1 MSRKHL
7 FPLFL
12 LLFTVLFSYQCSK
25 DSNPLAEPTFF
36 CKIDGRPFSRVI
48 SMSAELDSDGALVF
62 VAVGEKDFESIILY
76 IPNFTG
82 KGVYPLEA
90 NVPVQQNNLIY
101 HASPDSPDI
110 YSNFS
115 VDPGAGVLQV
125 TNYEGGGVLFATFSG
140 HVNID
145 GDTAETLHITE
156 GRIENVQV
164 VPK

>member
-1 MSRKHL
+1 MLRKHL

-48 SMSAELDSDGALVF
+48 SMSAELDPDGALVF
-62 VAVGEKDFESIILY
+62 VAVGEKDFESVTLY

-82 KGVYPLEA
+82 KGGYPLEA
-90 NVPVQQNNLIY
+90 NVPAQQNFLLY
-101 HASPDSPDI
+101 HPNPGSPDI

-115 VDPGAGVLQV
+115 VDPGPGVLNV

-140 HVNID
+140 HVNLD
-145 GDTAETLHITE
+145 GDTNESLLITE